1 MIKIIEK
8 GRFEYKIRC
17 DECKCLFSFEAED
30 VEWEKKYD
38 NHGSYA
44 ADWYNVTC
52 PYCDYPVSIA
62 IGSYPKLIEE
72 RDKMKKINE

>member
-1 MIKIIEK
+1 MINIIEE
-8 GRFEYKIRC
+8 GRFEYEIRC
-17 DECKCLFSFEAED
+17 KECKCLFSFEAED

-44 ADWYNVTC
+44 ADWYNVRC
-52 PYCDYPVSIA
+52 PYCNHLVSIA
-62 IGSYPKLIEE
+62 IGSYSRLIKE

>member
-8 GRFEYKIRC
+8 GRIVHRIRC
-17 DECKCLFSFEAED
+17 DECNCLFSFEAED

-38 NHGSYA
+38 NHGSYS

-52 PYCDYPVSIA
+52 PYCGYPVSIA
-62 IGSYPKLIEE
+62 IGSYPNLIEE
-72 RDKMKKINE
+72 QDKMKKINE